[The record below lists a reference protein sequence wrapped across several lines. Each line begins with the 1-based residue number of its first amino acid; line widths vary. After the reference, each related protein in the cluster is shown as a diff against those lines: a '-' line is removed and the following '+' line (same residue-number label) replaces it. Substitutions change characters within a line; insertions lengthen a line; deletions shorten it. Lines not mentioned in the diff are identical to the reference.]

1 MNGLALRFK
10 WGEHRLHSEVLRPG
24 GRAFTVGTAEGV
36 DFPCADVAGAERF
49 TLVPAG
55 DAGTVRFARGM
66 QGSLWRA
73 EAERTLQQAIEQGDA
88 QPDGD
93 GYAVTLGARDA
104 LLLEL
109 GGVAVEAQPVPVPK
123 AVKIDPLEAIDLRM
137 LNILAVVLVL
147 FGAAV
152 IAAVSRDG
160 DGYEE
165 DDAPAQTK
173 MLARFV
179 APPPPPA
186 KAPAMATST
195 PEKKAPAKAGEAPR
209 QKVSDKAPRS
219 AGRDPKAVAQQLG
232 SFMNEL
238 FKADGRG
245 GDPLGDAIGG
255 IRKNG
260 IAANGLTGFALK
272 GDGNGGGGAE
282 TIGLG
287 GIDRPGRGKGP
298 GWAPEG
304 VGVLCKAGTDCKLK
318 PAPEVVGSNEVQVI
332 GMDKELI
339 RQVIHQH
346 RNEVRYC
353 YELELTRNPKLQ
365 GKTAVKFL
373 ISGSGAVTASRVVES
388 TVRSSQLD
396 DCVAGRVRMWQFPK
410 PPGGGTVTVTYPF
423 VFRATGQ

>member
-1 MNGLALRFK
+1 MDGMALRFK
-10 WGEHRLHSEVLRPG
+10 WGEHRLHSEVIKPG
-24 GRAFTVGTAEGV
+24 RRAFTVGSAEGV

-55 DAGTVRFARGM
+55 DVATVRIARGM
-66 QGSLWRA
+66 TGSLWRGDH
-73 EAERTLQQAIEQGDA
+73 ERPLSVAIETGDA
-88 QPDGD
+88 APDGD
-93 GYAVTLGARDA
+93 GYALTLGPRDA
-104 LLLEL
+104 VTVEL
-109 GGVAVEAQPVPVPK
+109 GGVVVEALPVPLPR
-123 AVKIDPLEAIDLRM
+123 AVKTDPLEAIDLRM
-137 LNILAVVLVL
+137 LNILAAVLVL

-152 IAAVSRDG
+152 IAAVSHDG
-160 DGYEE
+160 DAYV
-165 DDAPAQTK
+165 DDDSPSQTK
-173 MLARFV
+173 MLAHFV
-179 APPPPPA
+179 TPPPPPA

-195 PEKKAPAKAGEAPR
+195 PDKKAPAKAGEAPK
-209 QKVSDKAPRS
+209 QKVSDKAPKS

-238 FKADGRG
+238 FKPDGRG

-260 IAANGLTGFALK
+260 IAANGITGFALK

-298 GWAPEG
+298 GWTPEG
-304 VGVLCKAGTDCKLK
+304 VGVLCKAGADCKLN
-318 PAPEVVGSNEVQVI
+318 PAPETIGTTEVHVV

-373 ISGSGAVTASRVVES
+373 ISGSGAVTASSVVES
-388 TVRSSQLD
+388 TVRSSQLE
-396 DCVAGRVRMWQFPK
+396 DCVAGRVRTWQFPR
-410 PPGGGTVTVTYPF
+410 PPGGGSVTVTYPF

>member
-10 WGEHRLHSEVLRPG
+10 WGEHRLHSEVLKPG
-24 GRAFTVGTAEGV
+24 ARAFTVGSAEGV

-66 QGSLWRA
+66 QGSLWRGD
-73 EAERTLQQAIEQGDA
+73 AERSLQQAIEQGEA

-93 GYAVTLGARDA
+93 GYAVSLGARDA
-104 LLLEL
+104 LMLEL
-109 GGVAVEAQPVPVPK
+109 GGLAVEAQPVPVPK
-123 AVKIDPLEAIDLRM
+123 AVKTDPLEAIDLRM

-147 FGAAV
+147 FGAGV
-152 IAAVSRDG
+152 IAASAHDG
-160 DGYEE
+160 DEYV
-165 DDAPAQTK
+165 DDDSPSQTK
-173 MLARFV
+173 MLAHFV
-179 APPPPPA
+179 TPPPPPA

-195 PEKKAPAKAGEAPR
+195 PDKKPAAKAGEAPK
-209 QKVSDKAPRS
+209 QKVSDKAPKS
-219 AGRDPKAVAQQLG
+219 AGRDPKAMAQQLG

-238 FKADGRG
+238 FKPDGRG
-245 GDPLGDAIGG
+245 GDPLGEAIGG

-260 IAANGLTGFALK
+260 IAANGITGFALK

-298 GWAPEG
+298 GWNGDG
-304 VGVLCKAGTDCKLK
+304 VGVLCKAGTDCKQK
-318 PAPEVVGSNEVQVI
+318 PPPEMTGTTEVHVI

-373 ISGSGAVTASRVVES
+373 ISGSGAVTASSVVES
-388 TVRSSQLD
+388 TVRSSQLE
-396 DCVAGRVRMWQFPK
+396 DCVAGRVRTWQFPK
-410 PPGGGTVTVTYPF
+410 PPGGGTVSVTYPF